1 MDDIIYEIVKYKIK
15 YDDSKNF
22 TIQELNE
29 ISEYLRISLDEL
41 SDILGIKKHMIYE
54 LKRGKIGRA
63 SCRERV

>member
-1 MDDIIYEIVKYKIK
+1 MDNIIYEIVKYKIK

-41 SDILGIKKHMIYE
+41 SDM
-54 LKRGKIGRA
+54 
-63 SCRERV
+63 

>member
-54 LKRGKIGRA
+54 LKRGTYSKA
-63 SCRERV
+63 KSNFF